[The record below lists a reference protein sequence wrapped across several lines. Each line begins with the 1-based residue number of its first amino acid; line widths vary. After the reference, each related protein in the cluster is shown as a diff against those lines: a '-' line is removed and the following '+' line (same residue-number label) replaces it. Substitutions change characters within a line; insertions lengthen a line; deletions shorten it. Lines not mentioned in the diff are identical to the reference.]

1 MKILLSTFLTI
12 VSGSLVFIVGQ
23 IVVECYVKPM
33 QEYKSIKSE
42 ISYILVYYANVFMNP
57 VNKAED
63 NFFTD
68 TWQTLYDEASKELR
82 IAASKLAGFK
92 QRKPFFVKKD
102 KVEMAQSA
110 LIGLSNGLFTSDV
123 FRQVERNE
131 KMRREICEGLN
142 LK

>member
-33 QEYKSIKSE
+33 QEYKTIKSE

-57 VNKAED
+57 VKAEN

-68 TWQTLYDEASKELR
+68 TSQALYDEASKELR

-92 QRKPFFVKKD
+92 QRKPFFVRKD

-131 KMRREICEGLN
+131 KMRREICKGLN